1 MSIRLTDLG
10 RSLERGVKPVYLV
23 SGDELLL
30 VQEAC
35 DAIIAAARAGGF
47 TERELI
53 VVEAGFHW
61 YELTEAS
68 QTMSLFAQR
77 RLLDVRVPAK
87 RFDKDSA
94 EALSAYVASP
104 PPDTVLLLRT
114 ERLEARQR
122 SAAWFK
128 QIDAVGETVLVWPI
142 SPAELPKWLVQRC
155 RAVGLELD
163 ADALEYLANSVEGNL
178 LAAVQEIEKLSLQ
191 GLPQPVT
198 LDALTR
204 AVTDAAHYD
213 AFDLVDAALGAEPRR
228 VRHIAW
234 VLAAEGVAPLLVL
247 GAMTTQL
254 RRLLLDDT
262 RGMPPQRERAMR
274 AARAR
279 LPARDLEVLLQQAL
293 NVDQQVKGAPG
304 DPWQTL
310 ERIALR
316 LAGVNGVGWLNQS
329 PAKRASS
336 GAR

>member
-1 MSIRLTDLG
+1 MPIRPTELA
-10 RSLERGVKPVYLV
+10 RSLERGLRSVYLV

-35 DAIIAAARAGGF
+35 DAVMAAARTAGF

-53 VVEAGFHW
+53 VVDQGFRWH
-61 YELTEAS
+61 ELTES
-68 QTMSLFAQR
+68 SHTMSLFAER

-87 RFDKDSA
+87 RFDKDA
-94 EALSAYVASP
+94 ADALSVYVAEP
-104 PPDTVLLLRT
+104 PPDTLLLLRT
-114 ERLEARQR
+114 ERLEGKQR

-128 QIDAVGETVLVWPI
+128 EIDAAGVAVLVWPI
-142 SPAELPKWLVQRC
+142 APAELPKWLAQRC
-155 RAVGLELD
+155 RAVGLDLA
-163 ADALEYLANSVEGNL
+163 ADALEFLANSVEGNL

-213 AFDLVDAALGAEPRR
+213 AFDLVDAALNREPAR
-228 VRHIAW
+228 VRHIVW
-234 VLAAEGVAPLLVL
+234 VLAAEGTAPLMVL
-247 GAMTTQL
+247 GALTTQL
-254 RRLLLDDT
+254 RRLLLGDT

-279 LPARDLEVLLQQAL
+279 LPLRDIEMLLQQSAF
-293 NVDQQVKGAPG
+293 VDQQVKGAPG

-316 LAGVNGVGWLNQS
+316 LAGVSGAAWLDQR
-329 PAKRASS
+329 PIKRASS

>member
-1 MSIRLTDLG
+1 MPIRPGDLA
-10 RSLERGVKPVYLV
+10 RSLERGLKPVYLV

-35 DAIIAAARAGGF
+35 DAVAAAARTAGY

-53 VVEAGFHW
+53 VVETGFRWH
-61 YELTEAS
+61 ELAAAS

-87 RFDKDSA
+87 RFDKDA
-94 EALSAYVASP
+94 ADALGAYVAKP
-104 PPDTVLLLRT
+104 PADTILLLRT
-114 ERLEARQR
+114 ERLDTRQR

-128 QIDAVGETVLVWPI
+128 DIDAVGVTVLIWPI
-142 SPAELPKWLVQRC
+142 APAELPKWLAQRC
-155 RAVGLELD
+155 RAAGLELD
-163 ADALEYLANSVEGNL
+163 NDALEFLANSVEGNL
-178 LAAVQEIEKLSLQ
+178 LAAVQEIEKLNLQ
-191 GLPQPVT
+191 GLTQPVT
-198 LDALTR
+198 LAALTR

-213 AFDLVDAALGAEPRR
+213 AFDLVDAALNREPAR
-228 VRHIAW
+228 VRHIVW
-234 VLAAEGVAPLLVL
+234 VLAAEGVPLLMVL
-247 GAMTTQL
+247 GALTTQL
-254 RRLLLDDT
+254 RRLLLGDT

-279 LPARDLEVLLQQAL
+279 LSVRDLEVLLQQSAY
-293 NVDQQVKGAPG
+293 VDQQVKGAPG

-316 LAGVNGVGWLNQS
+316 MAGVDGVGWLDQS
-329 PAKRASS
+329 PMSRASS